1 MIIKTLIEVSVE
13 ELLEAFNAAFEDYFI
28 PLQLSVEQLAFK
40 LQVDEVALEYSVGV
54 FDKDKLVGFILHGI
68 AEHQGKLTAYNAG
81 TGVIKAY
88 RGQQLTSQL
97 YEYILPLLQSIGLQY
112 SILEVIQEN
121 KAALQ
126 VYQQIGFQILRGLNC
141 YQQQKAIPDT
151 APARVQQRTGENL
164 WVLPHYLTDTTPTWQ
179 MAFHSI
185 QHYKE
190 QLLQFIV
197 VEQGQLLASLM
208 VYQKTG
214 RILQLYVE
222 PTHRRK
228 GLGSL
233 LLGRAASFVTG
244 LSIINVEETRTDLN
258 AFLNHLGFEK
268 TLKQYEMGL
277 VL

>member
-1 MIIKTLIEVSVE
+1 MEVSIE
-13 ELLEAFNAAFEDYFI
+13 ELLEAFNAAFEGYFV

-40 LQVDEVALEYSVGV
+40 LQVDEVALEYSVGA
-54 FDKDKLVGFILHGI
+54 FDKGKLVGFILHGI

-81 TGVIKAY
+81 TGVIKAH
-88 RGQQLTSQL
+88 RGQQLTNQL
-97 YEYILPLLQSIGLQY
+97 YEYILPILKSIGLHY

-121 KAALQ
+121 KAA
-126 VYQQIGFQILRGLNC
+126 VKIYQQVGFQILRGLTC
-141 YQQQKAIPDT
+141 YQQQQAIPDT

-164 WVLPHYLTDTTPTWQ
+164 WLLPHYLTDTTPTWQ

-185 QHYKE
+185 QHYQE
-190 QLLQFIV
+190 QLLQFII

-258 AFLNHLGFEK
+258 AFLKHLGFEK